1 MNKSLEKARL
11 EQLYRDKIVPA
22 LKAELGLNNVME
34 VPKISKIVLNI
45 GVKEAVTDSKVLQSV
60 QKILTLIA
68 GQSAVTTIAK
78 KSIAGFKIRQGMPL
92 GVKVTL
98 RKQRMYEFLDRLIN
112 LSLPMVRDFRGV
124 GSNFDKFG
132 NYNLG
137 IKEWVVF
144 PEVDYDMS
152 NKVFGMNISIE
163 TTTKN
168 KKHAHALL
176 KSFGMPFAQ
185 TTK

>member
-1 MNKSLEKARL
+1 
-11 EQLYRDKIVPA
+11 
-22 LKAELGLNNVME
+22 ME
-34 VPKISKIVLNI
+34 VPKISKVVLNI
-45 GVKEAVTDSKVLQSV
+45 GVKEAVADSKILQSV
-60 QKILTLIA
+60 QKTLSNIA
-68 GQSAVTTIAK
+68 GQSAVITTAK
-78 KSIAGFKIRQGMPL
+78 VSIAGFKIRQGMPL

-124 GSNFDKFG
+124 TANFDKHG

-152 NKVFGMNISIE
+152 GKAFGMNISIE
-163 TTTKN
+163 TTSKN
-168 KKHAHALL
+168 KKHSYALL
-176 KSFGMPFAQ
+176 KNFGMPFVHE
-185 TTK
+185 TK

>member
-1 MNKSLEKARL
+1 MKTQEKARL
-11 EQLYRDKIVPA
+11 EILYKEKILPA
-22 LKAELGLNNVME
+22 LLKELNLDNVMD

-45 GVKEAVTDSKVLQSV
+45 GVKEAVADSKILPVV
-60 QKILTLIA
+60 QKILSLIA
-68 GQSAVTTIAK
+68 GQNAVTTIAK

-98 RKQRMYEFLDRLIN
+98 RRRNMYEFLDRLIN
-112 LSLPMVRDFRGV
+112 VSLPMVRDFRGV
-124 GSNFDKFG
+124 PVSFDKFG

-152 NKVFGMNISIE
+152 NKIFGLNISIE
-163 TTTKN
+163 TTTAN

-176 KSFGMPFAQ
+176 KSFGMPFVQ
-185 TTK
+185 EVK

>member
-1 MNKSLEKARL
+1 MKTQEKARL
-11 EQLYRDKIVPA
+11 EILYREKIVPA
-22 LKAELGLNNVME
+22 LSKELNLDNVMN

-45 GVKEAVTDSKVLQSV
+45 GVKEAVADSKILPVV
-60 QKILTLIA
+60 QKVLSLIA
-68 GQSAVTTIAK
+68 GQHAVTTLAK

-98 RKQRMYEFLDRLIN
+98 RRRSMYEFLDRLIN

-124 GSNFDKFG
+124 AVNFDKDA

-144 PEVDYDMS
+144 PEVDYEMS
-152 NKVFGMNISIE
+152 NKIFGLNISIE

-168 KKHAHALL
+168 KKHTHALL
-176 KSFGMPFAQ
+176 KSFGMPFVQ
-185 TTK
+185 EVK

>member
-1 MNKSLEKARL
+1 MKTQEKARL
-11 EQLYRDKIVPA
+11 EVLYREKIAPA
-22 LKAELGLNNVME
+22 LLKELNIDNVMN

-45 GVKEAVTDSKVLQSV
+45 GVKEAVTDSKILLNV
-60 QKILTLIA
+60 QKIISIIA
-68 GQSAVTTIAK
+68 GQSAVKTLAK
-78 KSIAGFKIRQGMPL
+78 KSIAGFKIRKDMPL

-98 RKQRMYEFLDRLIN
+98 RRRNMYEFLDRLIN

-124 GSNFDKFG
+124 PVNFDNDG

-152 NKVFGMNISIE
+152 NKIFGLNISIE
-163 TTTKN
+163 TTTKH
-168 KKHAHALL
+168 KKHTQALL
-176 KSFGMPFAQ
+176 KSFGMPFVQ
-185 TTK
+185 EVK

>member
-1 MNKSLEKARL
+1 MNKSHEKARL
-11 EQLYRDKIVPA
+11 EKLYREVLVSK
-22 LKAELGLNNVME
+22 LHKELNLSNVME

-45 GVKEAVTDSKVLQSV
+45 GVKEAVSDSKVLQGI
-60 QKILTLIA
+60 QKTLTSIA
-68 GQSAVTTIAK
+68 GQHSVKTKARV
-78 KSIAGFKIRQGMPL
+78 SIAGFKIRQGMPI

-124 GSNFDKFG
+124 KANFDKQG

-152 NKVFGMNISIE
+152 GKVYGLNISIE
-163 TTTKN
+163 TTSKN
-168 KKHAHALL
+168 KQHSYALL
-176 KSFGMPFAQ
+176 KSFGMPFAVE
-185 TTK
+185 TK